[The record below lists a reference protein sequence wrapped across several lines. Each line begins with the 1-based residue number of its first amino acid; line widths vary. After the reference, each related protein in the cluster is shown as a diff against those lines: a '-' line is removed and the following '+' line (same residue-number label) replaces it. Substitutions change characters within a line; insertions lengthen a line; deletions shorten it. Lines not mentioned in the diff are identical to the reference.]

1 MEVIRKIMNR
11 EYFKEKD
18 EKKKMST
25 TNKVLSVIFCLLF
38 VLYLVYLFIFQ
49 MECIIYEGQNGDGT
63 INWGSVVATVLLFMF
78 CGPCM
83 FVYRLINRC
92 TNGKEVSNVRR
103 GNNNA
108 RGSNNA
114 TGNNTPRVNNNARV
128 NNTPR
133 VNNTLKVNNTL
144 RSKNTRDNVVLNARN
159 NI

>member
-1 MEVIRKIMNR
+1 MEVVRKIMNR

-63 INWGSVVATVLLFMF
+63 INWGSVIPTVLLFMF

-92 TNGKEVSNVRR
+92 TNGKEVSNVGR
-103 GNNNA
+103 GRNNTSKPGNTNTPGINA
-108 RGSNNA
+108 RSNKVP
-114 TGNNTPRVNNNARV
+114 TVSPQTNTSQ
-128 NNTPR
+128 
-133 VNNTLKVNNTL
+133 KQG
-144 RSKNTRDNVVLNARN
+144 LNSQ
-159 NI
+159 

>member
-25 TNKVLSVIFCLLF
+25 TNKVLAVIFCLLF
-38 VLYLVYLFIFQ
+38 ILYLVYLFIFQ

-63 INWGSVVATVLLFMF
+63 INWGSVVGTFFLFLC

-103 GNNNA
+103 VNNNA
-108 RGSNNA
+108 RGSN
-114 TGNNTPRVNNNARV
+114 TVRGNNNARV
-128 NNTPR
+128 NN
-133 VNNTLKVNNTL
+133 
-144 RSKNTRDNVVLNARN
+144 NARGN
-159 NI
+159 TAPTVSQ

>member
-49 MECIIYEGQNGDGT
+49 MECIIYKGQNVDGT
-63 INWGSVVATVLLFMF
+63 INWGSVIPTVLLFMF

-103 GNNNA
+103 SRNNAISNVNTSGNNNA
-108 RGSNNA
+108 TGS
-114 TGNNTPRVNNNARV
+114 
-128 NNTPR
+128 
-133 VNNTLKVNNTL
+133 NTLKVNNTPKV
-144 RSKNTRDNVVLNARN
+144 KNNARSN
-159 NI
+159 TAPAVSPQTNTSQKQVTNS